1 MTTATTS
8 KPKQPRDFHLGSIW
22 RGPSGVRWKVIDE
35 FPAAGA
41 TGYGEV
47 VLRRLDRPAGTKGP
61 NTLVRRTLVP
71 LGWTLVRAAE
81 G

>member
-1 MTTATTS
+1 MATATTS

-35 FPAAGA
+35 FPTAGA
-41 TGYGEV
+41 TRYGEV